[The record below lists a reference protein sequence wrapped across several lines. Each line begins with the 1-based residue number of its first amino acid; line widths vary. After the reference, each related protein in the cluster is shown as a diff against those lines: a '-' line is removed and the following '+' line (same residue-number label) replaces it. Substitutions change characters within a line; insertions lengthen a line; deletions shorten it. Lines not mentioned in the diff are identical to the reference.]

1 MSGSIIKPCLEDNLN
16 LVAKVLHRHISKADG
31 YTKKDKNV
39 ILESKFDIDNFISKK
54 FRSSIA
60 VLTVNCGGTV
70 YSQRR
75 KLALCAVPT
84 VKHIRKF
91 LQLIFSKLML
101 NVQCAIVGLLYC
113 ERLMEQKKIALTKR
127 NWRPILL
134 VCIMESSKMWD
145 DLSSWNVAFSH
156 LFPCLGIKEINRL
169 EKIFLSEMGYDLIV
183 SGAMYAKY
191 YFALRGLRYRNEHQ
205 IPRNYLNFK
214 LGKKRVTIGLGLKGK
229 QTERDFHQ
237 IVSRRSL
244 KCVSNEEEGQVLE
257 MEHESTPNSPPSSYC
272 SATQADGECVSSPKG
287 IEQAQRLKNYKYGAI
302 PLHFAIT
309 MPNVLDADNMPRLP
323 SMKKVPSMKKG
334 RSDPQFDK
342 KYCPPQNINHL
353 LRVKSEKKVNK

>member
-16 LVAKVLHRHISKADG
+16 LVAKVFHRHISKADG

-39 ILESKFDIDNFISKK
+39 VLESKFDIDNFISKK

-60 VLTVNCGGTV
+60 ILTVNCGGAV

-91 LQLIFSKLML
+91 LGLIFSKMQL

-113 ERLMEQKKIALTKR
+113 ERLMEQKKIALTER

-134 VCIMESSKMWD
+134 VCLMESSKMWD

-156 LFPCLGIKEINRL
+156 LFPRLGIKEINRL
-169 EKIFLSEMGYDLIV
+169 EKMFLSEMGYNLIV
-183 SGAMYAKY
+183 SGSMYAKY

-205 IPRNYLNFK
+205 IPRNYLNFQ
-214 LGKKRVTIGLGLKGK
+214 LGKKRVSIGLGIKGK

-244 KCVSNEEEGQVLE
+244 QCVLNIEEVQVLE
-257 MEHESTPNSPPSSYC
+257 MEHESPLSLPPSSYC
-272 SATQADGECVSSPKG
+272 SPAKHADVECVSSPKG
-287 IEQAQRLKNYKYGAI
+287 IEWVQRLKNYKYGAM

-309 MPNVLDADNMPRLP
+309 MPNVLDADNMPRMP
-323 SMKKVPSMKKG
+323 SMSKG

-342 KYCPPQNINHL
+342 KVLPSTGY
-353 LRVKSEKKVNK
+353 KSLAAR